1 MSRTALRKY
10 ARLEAPGRYFDGE
23 AARPRQVMLSFGERS
38 LVIMGFDGV
47 AIVHWPLASLRAV
60 SDRGDRS
67 LQIVPD
73 LASDERL
80 VIEEP
85 MMIRAIEAVCP
96 GLRRRPADRRGIG
109 KALVY
114 GSAGLAAVL
123 ALVLV
128 IIPDLAGRLAPL
140 VPPEQERRLGDAV
153 VEQLRVVLGGFD
165 ESEAPQYCAEAE
177 GLAALGKMRSR
188 LEGATDLPYPL
199 EVAVFDHQMVNAFAV
214 PGGRVILFRGLIEDA
229 AQPEEVA
236 GVLAHEIGHV
246 VHRDPMVGVLRSAG
260 TAGILGLLVGDV
272 FGVAVVIAGAEAIR
286 NAQYQQEVEAR
297 ADREAVAILSEAGL
311 PSSPLGGFFQ
321 RMAARYGE
329 SAGVLRYLSS
339 HPALGERARA
349 AREADGIAGQA
360 FEPVLTDAEWLALRQ
375 ICAERVATRPR

>member
-10 ARLEAPGRYFDGE
+10 ARLEAPGRYFDGV
-23 AARPRQVMLSFGERS
+23 AARPFQVMLSFGERT
-38 LVIMGFDGV
+38 LVIMGYDGV
-47 AIVHWPLASLRAV
+47 AHVHWPLASLRAV
-60 SDRGDRS
+60 SDRGDRA

-73 LASDERL
+73 LGSDERL

-96 GLRRRPADRRGIG
+96 ELRRRPADRRGIG
-109 KALVY
+109 KALIY

-128 IIPDLAGRLAPL
+128 IIPNLAGQLAPL
-140 VPPEQERRLGDAV
+140 IPPEQERRLGDAV
-153 VEQLRVVLGGFD
+153 VEQLRLVLGGFEED
-165 ESEAPQYCAEAE
+165 KAPRYCAEPE
-177 GLAALGKMRSR
+177 GLAALAKMRLR
-188 LEGATDLPYPL
+188 LEGGTELPYPL
-199 EVAVFDHQMVNAFAV
+199 EVAVFDHEMVNAFAV
-214 PGGRVILFRGLIEDA
+214 PGGRVILFRGLIKDA
-229 AQPEEVA
+229 VTPEEVA

-246 VHRDPMVGVLRSAG
+246 VYRDPMVGVLRSAG

-297 ADREAVAILSEAGL
+297 ADREAIEILAKAGL

-321 RMAARYGE
+321 RMADRYGE
-329 SAGVLRYLSS
+329 SAGLLQYLAS
-339 HPALGERARA
+339 HPALGERAEA
-349 AREADGIAGQA
+349 AREADDLAGRS
-360 FEPVLTDAEWLALRQ
+360 FEPVLSDADWLALRQ
-375 ICAERVATRPR
+375 ICTQRTDERPR